1 MSKVRPVQQA
11 ATGNA
16 HSIEKYFERRQ
27 GYSIV
32 LGLFFPSL
40 DLP

>member
-1 MSKVRPVQQA
+1 MSRVWPKRQA
-11 ATGNA
+11 VTGDA
-16 HSIEKYFERRQ
+16 QSIEKYFERRQ
-27 GYSIV
+27 VCFVV